1 MTAASF
7 RPMADCAR
15 FAPSIDPFLDGE
27 LDPCHAVDMEAHVLG
42 CPACADRVA
51 THRALRQSLRRIS
64 EHDRAPDAVRAK
76 LCAVMLAEKR
86 RAEDA
91 SDRSTAPV
99 EELDDSP
106 QEETSP
112 KLVALKYAVAFAAAA
127 GIAFA
132 AGMSKMHRPDAPRGA
147 WAYADA
153 AAAPI
158 ELDSMIEDLVALHAH
173 PLPPETTN
181 PEELQRFDPLV
192 GVPVRR
198 PAFQPFGASFD
209 GARVHAL
216 RDRRAAA
223 LQYSAPGGHRIT
235 VYVFDPQVVPVV
247 RATLLRE
254 RVMRERPV
262 FVGNL
267 RGYSVAAAQSNNRGV
282 GYALASDLGDDEA
295 AKLVLAAVQ

>member
-1 MTAASF
+1 
-7 RPMADCAR
+7 MADCAR
-15 FAPSIDPFLDGE
+15 FTPSIDPYLDGE

-42 CPACADRVA
+42 CPACAERVA
-51 THRALRQSLRRIS
+51 THRALRQSLR
-64 EHDRAPDAVRAK
+64 HATDHVRAPDALRAK

-91 SDRSTAPV
+91 AERPALASFVAEP
-99 EELDDSP
+99 P
-106 QEETSP
+106 AQEPSP

-132 AGMSKMHRPDAPRGA
+132 VGMSKMRAPAESRPGS
-147 WAYADA
+147 WAYANVA
-153 AAAPI
+153 SSPI
-158 ELDSMIEDLVALHAH
+158 ELDSMVEDLVALHAH

-254 RVMRERPV
+254 RVVRERPV

-267 RGYSVAAAQSNNRGV
+267 RGYSVAAAESHRKGV